1 MFQETTLN
9 KIFTDLPEDK
19 ETYFKEICEKYPYFS
34 LAHFYNLKYCNNSS
48 KQAKLDMTM
57 LHFDNPYLLNHR
69 LKEIKSNTS
78 NIEQKEE
85 IKEDLSL
92 INFEPVNKEE
102 KEIEGLGTIAAEIKS
117 NLDQPVSEK
126 ELEIAFEPL
135 HTTDYFASQGIKISE
150 EIKSDDKL
158 GKQLRSFTDW
168 LKTMKKVETVP
179 NSDPSID
186 ISIQKIAENSN
197 KDEEIITESMAEVY
211 ITQGKYK
218 KASGIYKKLSLLF
231 PDKSAYFAAKLE
243 SLKDK

>member
-1 MFQETTLN
+1 MFQKKTLN
-9 KIFTDLPEDK
+9 KIFTDLSDDK
-19 ETYFKEICEKYPYFS
+19 ETYFKNICENYPYFS
-34 LAHFYNLKYCNNSS
+34 LAHFYNLKYVNDTSNSI
-48 KQAKLDMTM
+48 KLEMAL

-69 LKEIKSNTS
+69 LKEITKDT
-78 NIEQKEE
+78 
-85 IKEDLSL
+85 D
-92 INFEPVNKEE
+92 NFETTPSKQEE
-102 KEIEGLGTIAAEIKS
+102 SSITNSETIKRSSDNLGTIAAELKNNLPQIK
-117 NLDQPVSEK
+117 PEK

-150 EIKSDDKL
+150 EIKPDDKL

-168 LKTMKKVETVP
+168 LKTMKKVESVP

-186 ISIQKIAENSN
+186 LSIQKIAENSN

-211 ITQGKYK
+211 ITQGKYN
-218 KASGIYKKLSLLF
+218 KASSIYKKLSLLF